1 MWCKRGGSLWGPGL
15 NYSTHHGTQAPSVET
30 CAITQRCS
38 DTERTSISSFRRF
51 CRPSPQGCENM
62 NYTIAQFA
70 NIIFRFYS
78 LGIAALLLAVRF
90 LIKRTGKIEVHTM
103 LSKSRNSFFLL
114 NLIASYRIL
123 QRKLRSSHLK
133 RAEAFPKSFRISPQ
147 TNRNIP
153 GPGLFIPL
161 AIWIVE

>member
-1 MWCKRGGSLWGPGL
+1 
-15 NYSTHHGTQAPSVET
+15 
-30 CAITQRCS
+30 
-38 DTERTSISSFRRF
+38 
-51 CRPSPQGCENM
+51 M